1 MCLVGTL
8 SLTQLQLPVMQIC
21 YWNCGLKVARNMII
35 RTPSVSNCA
44 RRSGRR
50 DCALKPSLA
59 LSLFSSSGGSSRSAS
74 NRCTTPSSATLSAG
88 VRDVMTTH
96 RLLTSLFL
104 VSLLRSTDTHYILTG
119 KRPFYMTAILVKV
132 YGICMLWL
140 SRFTRNE
147 ASKHLKSVE

>member
-1 MCLVGTL
+1 MFGGTL
-8 SLTQLQLPVMQIC
+8 SLTQLQLSVMQIC
-21 YWNCGLKVARNMII
+21 YRNCGLKEARNMII
-35 RTPSVSNCA
+35 CTPSVSNCA
-44 RRSGRR
+44 RRR

-59 LSLFSSSGGSSRSAS
+59 LSLFSSSSSSSSSRSRSAT

-104 VSLLRSTDTHYILTG
+104 ASLLRNTDTHYILTG
-119 KRPFYMTAILVKV
+119 KRLFYMTAILVKV
-132 YGICMLWL
+132 YGMICMLWL

-147 ASKHLKSVE
+147 ASNQSI